1 MSFQPGDVVSLK
13 SGGPFMT
20 VSAVADDGVE
30 CVWLGEEGELFR
42 EMLPLAVLRTADD
55 DQAVDDEYE
64 PEADAEGEEN
74 AEADEALR
82 RVAS

>member
-1 MSFQPGDVVSLK
+1 
-13 SGGPFMT
+13 
-20 VSAVADDGVE
+20 VE

-64 PEADAEGEEN
+64 PEADAEEN